1 MFQLLRLTFRQK
13 KLVILSFACAVF
25 VALFTS
31 AQISLVQPIIDEMF
45 KPVPAAAGPNP
56 AVVPGAPVGGPA
68 QAAEP
73 VAAVKT
79 RFMDNVWKTFRI
91 DKSRVRGILPLAL
104 LIVIFG
110 KGMFTF
116 LATFLMKAAGNRII
130 KTMRDDLFK
139 HVIYQSTSY
148 FDQVTTGGLM
158 SRLTNDVDR
167 IQQAVST
174 SMIDLIEEAFI
185 LAGILAVMFA
195 TNWRMA
201 VMGMVVTP
209 LAVVPLAAFSRKLK
223 KKGRQSQAK
232 MAEMYN
238 LIHETISGHR
248 IVKAFGMERFELRKF
263 LKASERYLRINL
275 RLAWISSLSSPFM
288 EFIGG
293 IVAAFILYVGANSVA
308 KGQLTPGDFGLFV
321 TAIFSLFTPIKRLS
335 RSNNVVQQA
344 VSCLDRIQEVLDVP
358 PQIQDNPGAY
368 PLPPVQGL
376 VRFEGVRFH
385 YHADRPVLHD
395 VTFEVQPRQT
405 VALVGLSGAGK
416 TTIINLL
423 NRFYE
428 PTAGRV
434 AIDGIDIRD
443 VTLASLRAQIGL
455 VTQEIV
461 LFNDTVRA
469 NIAYGQDDVPLD
481 RIIAA
486 ATAAECHKFINDLPQ
501 GYETPIGERGGRLS
515 VGQRQR
521 LALARALLKNPPILI
536 LDEATSSLDSESE
549 RLIQQ
554 ALDNIMKDRTTFIIA
569 HRLSTIRR
577 ADMIM
582 VVDKGRIAETGPH
595 EKLVRKRGIYRKL
608 YDLQF
613 AENEEAAT

>member
-1 MFQLLRLTFRQK
+1 MFQLLRLTLRQK
-13 KLVILSFACAVF
+13 KLVVLSFACALF
-25 VALFTS
+25 VALFT
-31 AQISLVQPIIDEMF
+31 AVQISLVQPIIDEMF
-45 KPVPAAAGPNP
+45 KPAPAAA
-56 AVVPGAPVGGPA
+56 AVGSGPA
-68 QAAEP
+68 AA
-73 VAAVKT
+73 AATQVKT
-79 RFMDNVWKTFRI
+79 RLMDVVWRTFHI
-91 DKSRVRGILPLAL
+91 DKGHVRSILPFAL

-110 KGMFTF
+110 KGLFTF
-116 LATFLMKAAGNRII
+116 LSTFLMKAAGNRII
-130 KTMRDDLFK
+130 KTMRDDLYE
-139 HVIYQSTSY
+139 HVLYQSTSY

-185 LAGILAVMFA
+185 LAGILATMVA
-195 TNWRMA
+195 SDWRMA
-201 VMGMVVTP
+201 IMGLVVTP
-209 LAVVPLAAFSRKLK
+209 LAVIPLAAFSRKLK

-232 MAEMYN
+232 MSEMYN
-238 LIHETISGHR
+238 LIHETITGNR
-248 IVKAFGMERFELRKF
+248 IVKAFGMERFEMRKF

-293 IVAAFILYVGANSVA
+293 VVAAFILYVGASSVA
-308 KGQLTPGDFGLFV
+308 KGRLSPGDFGLFV
-321 TAIFSLFTPIKRLS
+321 TAIFSMFTPIKRLS
-335 RSNNVVQQA
+335 RSLNVVQQA
-344 VSCLDRIQEVLDVP
+344 TPCLDRIREVLNVP
-358 PQIQDNPGAY
+358 PQIQNRPDAF
-368 PLPPVQGL
+368 PLPPVQGR

-385 YHADRPVLHD
+385 YHANRPVLQD
-395 VTFEVQPRQT
+395 VSFEVQPRQT

-423 NRFYE
+423 ARFYE
-428 PTAGRV
+428 PVAGRV
-434 AIDGIDIRD
+434 TIDGIDIRD

-455 VTQEIV
+455 VTQEII

-469 NIAYGQDDVPLD
+469 NIAYGLDDVPMD
-481 RIIAA
+481 RIVAA
-486 ATAAECHKFINDLPQ
+486 AVAAECHSFISDLPQ
-501 GYETPIGERGGRLS
+501 GYDTPIGEKGGRLS

-521 LALARALLKNPPILI
+521 LALARALLKNPPLLI

-554 ALDNIMKDRTTFIIA
+554 ALDNIMKDRTTFVIA

-577 ADMIM
+577 ADVIL

-595 EKLVRKRGIYRKL
+595 EKLVSRRGIYRKL

-613 AENEEAAT
+613 AQDEEAAP